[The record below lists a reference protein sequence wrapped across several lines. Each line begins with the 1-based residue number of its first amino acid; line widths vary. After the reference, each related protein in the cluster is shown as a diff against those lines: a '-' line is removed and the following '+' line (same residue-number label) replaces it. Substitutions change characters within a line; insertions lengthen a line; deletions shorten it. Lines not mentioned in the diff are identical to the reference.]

1 MERGSEE
8 AKRTNRVNA
17 QGLANRSVSLNDMAI
32 YKGETNMKKKD
43 KAQDRVKRVQKR
55 QEKKKRPSYEEPKV
69 ITYSGDELLK
79 ELGPAQACRAFGCP
93 VAP

>member
-1 MERGSEE
+1 
-8 AKRTNRVNA
+8 
-17 QGLANRSVSLNDMAI
+17 
-32 YKGETNMKKKD
+32 MKKEKGKAWDNRKRAIKD
-43 KAQDRVKRVQKR
+43 NKRK
-55 QEKKKRPSYEEPKV
+55 PLYEEPKV

>member
-1 MERGSEE
+1 MKNEERKTGSKEV
-8 AKRTNRVNA
+8 KKT
-17 QGLANRSVSLNDMAI
+17 DH
-32 YKGETNMKKKD
+32 KMK
-43 KAQDRVKRVQKR
+43 Q
-55 QEKKKRPSYEEPKV
+55 PIYEEPKV

>member
-1 MERGSEE
+1 MR
-8 AKRTNRVNA
+8 
-17 QGLANRSVSLNDMAI
+17 
-32 YKGETNMKKKD
+32 KKES
-43 KAQDRVKRVQKR
+43 
-55 QEKKKRPSYEEPKV
+55 QEKKKTRKKGKKEEPGYEEPKV